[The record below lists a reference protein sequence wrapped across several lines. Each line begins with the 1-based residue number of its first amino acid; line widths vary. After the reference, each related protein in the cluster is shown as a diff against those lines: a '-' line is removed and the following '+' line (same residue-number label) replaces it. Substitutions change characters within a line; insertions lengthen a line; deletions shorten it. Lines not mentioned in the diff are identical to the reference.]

1 MKRLGILLLA
11 LSFSACDNDTDLP
24 TGPSV
29 AGPIVFNAP
38 LLASNEVPA
47 VSNAESGGR
56 GGATITFNVPRD
68 ATGNIVGDG
77 TVDFAVQL
85 AGFPVTSASVAAH
98 IHPGAAGVNGPV
110 FVGVAG
116 LMPTAPILMGD
127 GTVSIIFTGSPITAA
142 QATQIVANPA
152 GYYFNVHT
160 PLNPGGAAR
169 GQLVRVR

>member
-1 MKRLGILLLA
+1 MRRLGIVMLVLA
-11 LSFSACDNDTDLP
+11 CAGCDNDTDLP

-56 GGATITFNVPRD
+56 GSATITFNVPRD
-68 ATGNIVGDG
+68 AAGNVIGAG

-85 AGFPVTSASVAAH
+85 AGFPVGSAGVAAH

-110 FVGVAG
+110 FVGVFG
-116 LMPTAPILMGD
+116 LAATAPIVMGD
-127 GTVSIIFTGSPITAA
+127 GTVSIIFTGSPITQA
-142 QATQIVANPA
+142 QAAQIVANPA

>member
-1 MKRLGILLLA
+1 MKKLGIVLLA
-11 LSFSACDNDTDLP
+11 LAFSACDNDTDLP

-29 AGPIVFNAP
+29 AGPIVFSAP
-38 LLASNEVPA
+38 LLASNVVPA
-47 VSNAESGGR
+47 VSNAESGAR
-56 GGATITFNVPRD
+56 GSATITFNVPRD
-68 ATGNIVGDG
+68 ATGKVIGAG

-85 AGFPVTSASVAAH
+85 AGFPVTSAGVAAH

-110 FVGVAG
+110 FVGVTG
-116 LMPTAPILMGD
+116 LMATAPILMGD
-127 GTVSIIFTGSPITAA
+127 GTVSIIFAGSLITQA
-142 QATQIVANPA
+142 QAEQIVANPA